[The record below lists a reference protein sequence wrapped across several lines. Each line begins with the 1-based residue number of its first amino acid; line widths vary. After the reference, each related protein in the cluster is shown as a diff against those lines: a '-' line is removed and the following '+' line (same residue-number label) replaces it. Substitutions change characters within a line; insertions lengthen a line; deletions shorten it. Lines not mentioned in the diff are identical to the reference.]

1 MQGPDRRADL
11 ALLLDAAH
19 HAGRMA
25 RDYLA
30 AGLRV
35 QEKPDGQG
43 PVTDA
48 DLAIDAMLRDTLTA
62 ARPDHGWLSEE
73 TADTP
78 ARLSRRHVFVVDPID
93 GTRAFVD
100 GQNGFAHSLCVVED
114 GLPVLAVVHLPLLDL
129 TYAAAR
135 GQGATL
141 NGQPLRVTAA
151 TVTGAQVLAARPQLM
166 PELWPGG
173 VPDVTRH
180 FRPSLAWRMALVAEG
195 RFDAMLT
202 LRPTWH
208 WDIAAGALL
217 VTEAGGAAT
226 DGQGLPLHFNT
237 AQPQSQGVI
246 AAGAALHTDLIAR
259 RIAHNVTSPPRFS

>member
-1 MQGPDRRADL
+1 MQARDDL
-11 ALLLDAAH
+11 ALLLDMAER
-19 HAGRMA
+19 AGEMA
-25 RDYLA
+25 RAYLA

-48 DLAIDAMLRDTLTA
+48 DLAIDALLRDTLTT
-62 ARPDHGWLSEE
+62 ARPDYGWLSEE

-78 ARLSRRHVFVVDPID
+78 ARLSRARVFVVDPID

-100 GQNGFAHSLCVVED
+100 GQQGFAHVLAVVED
-114 GLPVLAVVHLPLLDL
+114 GVPVSAVVHLPLLDL
-129 TYAAAR
+129 TYAAAL

-141 NGQPLRVTAA
+141 NGRTIHVSAKTDS
-151 TVTGAQVLAARPQLM
+151 TGAQVLAARPQLL
-166 PELWPGG
+166 PDLWPGG

-217 VTEAGGAAT
+217 VAEAGGCVS
-226 DGQGLPLHFNT
+226 DGQGEALRFNT
-237 AQPQSQGVI
+237 PHPQSQGVI
-246 AAGAALHTDLIAR
+246 AGGTALHGDLVAR
-259 RIAHNVTSPPRFS
+259 RSAPKVIVPQRFS